1 MATSV
6 KELSL
11 ICGAQLLGGN
21 PDTPIHSAANID
33 EAKSGQIT
41 FVGAA
46 KYAAKLKTTD
56 ASAVIVAKGTAADA
70 APGRSPSAAEH
81 MDVRERPPGK
91 TCLLLAEDPEMA
103 FIACLHHL
111 YPEKPNPGKI
121 SAQAQIDATAT
132 VGAGTFVDAF
142 VCIGARAALGRNCQ
156 VHAGCH
162 IGEDVT
168 LGDGCV
174 LYPNVVLYHGVK
186 LGDNVIIHAGS
197 VIGAD
202 GFGYRLRDGKHV
214 NFPQVGIVVIE
225 SDVEIGANTCIDRA
239 ALGETRIGRGTKI
252 DNQVHIAHNV
262 RIGEHSLLCGQVGI
276 GGSTVI
282 GDYVTLA
289 SQCGVADHVKV
300 GDRAI
305 VYAQAGVT
313 KPIAADDQVMG
324 FPAVNRRT
332 ALHEMAALRKLAGE
346 QKAVEELIKLLPAL
360 RAVLAKER
368 DGE

>member
-1 MATSV
+1 
-6 KELSL
+6 
-11 ICGAQLLGGN
+11 
-21 PDTPIHSAANID
+21 
-33 EAKSGQIT
+33 
-41 FVGAA
+41 
-46 KYAAKLKTTD
+46 
-56 ASAVIVAKGTAADA
+56 
-70 APGRSPSAAEH
+70 
-81 MDVRERPPGK
+81 
-91 TCLLLAEDPEMA
+91 MA

-111 YPEKPNPGKI
+111 YPEKPNPGTR
-121 SAQAQIDATAT
+121 SAQAQIDPTAT

-142 VCIGARAALGRNCQ
+142 VRIGARAALGKNCQ
-156 VHAGCH
+156 VHAGCSV
-162 IGEDVT
+162 GADVT
-168 LGDGCV
+168 LGDQCV
-174 LYPNVVLYHGVK
+174 LYPNVVLYPGVT

-197 VIGAD
+197 VIGTD
-202 GFGYRLRDGKHV
+202 GFGYRLRGGRHV
-214 NFPQVGIVVIE
+214 NFPQVGTVVIG

-239 ALGETRIGRGTKI
+239 ALGETRVGTGTKI

-262 RIGEHSLLCGQVGI
+262 HIGAHSLLCGQVGI

-313 KPIAADDQVMG
+313 KPVDANDQVMG
-324 FPAVNRRT
+324 YPAMNRRA

-360 RAVLAKER
+360 RAALAKSGK
-368 DGE
+368 GE